1 MVFDFSNF
9 INTTIKI
16 KMPKSRLHAKPQKN
30 YICRLYMKNT
40 RFALPSLLRVSVL
53 FSYAF
58 FLMMV
63 SCQTPEKVLKSTDI
77 EYKKKMATNWYNKKE
92 YFKCIPVF
100 EELIGLMKGRES
112 VEEFYYMYCMANY
125 KQGDYMISAFHFK
138 NFFDQYPNS
147 PRAEECLYMQAKSY
161 QMLSPKPSLDQTYT
175 YKALDAYQFFFNMF
189 PVNDVSKESNEAIS
203 QLRKKLEKKAL
214 AAADLYYRTSNYKA
228 AATAYENL
236 LKDYPDID
244 EDEKISFMIVKGNYK
259 FAENSVPDK
268 KVERY
273 KHVIDSYNIFKDRF
287 AASKLLEEAKNYYE
301 ESHYY
306 AVKSAFEWAEIAP
319 LDEREKHYR
328 TAFAEAKAHREYLLT
343 ETQKKEFDNWVE
355 KGHFLMIKNAYLLSE
370 ERKEKQRLQQLE
382 QTVRIYYNFVDL
394 FPNSR
399 YVGDAEK
406 IFNNTNTQIKKLKSN
421 G

>member
-1 MVFDFSNF
+1 
-9 INTTIKI
+9 
-16 KMPKSRLHAKPQKN
+16 
-30 YICRLYMKNT
+30 MKKT
-40 RFALPSLLRVSVL
+40 RFALSSLLRVTVL
-53 FSYAF
+53 LSYAF

-77 EYKKKMATNWYNKKE
+77 DFKKKMATNWYNKKE
-92 YFKCIPVF
+92 YFKCIPVL

-147 PRAEECLYMQAKSY
+147 QRAEECLYMQAKSY

-175 YKALDAYQFFFNMF
+175 YKALDAYQYFFNMF
-189 PVNDVSKESNEAIS
+189 PVNEVSKESNEAVS

-244 EDEKISFMIVKGNYK
+244 DEEKISFMIVKGNFK

-268 KVERY
+268 KVARF
-273 KHVIDSYNIFKDRF
+273 KHVIDSYNTFKDRF
-287 AASKLLEEAKNYYE
+287 AKSKLLTEAKGYYDAAQ
-301 ESHYY
+301 YQC
-306 AVKSAFEWAEIAP
+306 VKSAFEWAEIAP
-319 LDEREKHYR
+319 LADREKHYR
-328 TAFAEAKAHREYLLT
+328 TAYAEAKAHRDYVT
-343 ETQKKEFDNWVE
+343 DAQQREFDSWVE

-370 ERKEKQRLQQLE
+370 ERKDAQRLQQLE
-382 QTVRIYYNFVDL
+382 QTVKIYYTFVDL

-399 YVGDAEK
+399 FAGDAEK

>member
-1 MVFDFSNF
+1 M
-9 INTTIKI
+9 INNRI
-16 KMPKSRLHAKPQKN
+16 
-30 YICRLYMKNT
+30 
-40 RFALPSLLRVSVL
+40 ALPSLLRVTVL
-53 FSYAF
+53 LSYAA

-112 VEEFYYMYCMANY
+112 VEEYYYMYCMANF

-189 PVNDVSKESNEAIS
+189 PVNDVSKESNEAIA

-214 AAADLYYRTSNYKA
+214 AAAELYYRTSNFKA

-244 EDEKISFMIVKGNYK
+244 EEEKISFMIVKSNFK
-259 FAENSVPDK
+259 LAENSVPDK
-268 KVERY
+268 KVARF
-273 KHVIDSYNIFKDRF
+273 KHVIDSYNTFKDRF
-287 AASKLLEEAKNYYE
+287 AKSKLLEEAQGYYIQ
-301 ESHYY
+301 SHYY

-319 LDEREKHYR
+319 LVEREKHYR
-328 TAFAEAKAHREYLLT
+328 TAFAEAKAHHEYV
-343 ETQKKEFDNWVE
+343 ETDAKRKELDNWVE
-355 KGHFLMIKNAYLLSE
+355 KGHFLLIKNAYLLSE
-370 ERKEKQRLQQLE
+370 ERKEQQRLQQLE
-382 QTVRIYYNFVDL
+382 QTVKIYYTFVDL

-399 YVGDAEK
+399 FLDDAEK
-406 IFNNTNTQIKKLKSN
+406 IFNNSNTQIKKLKSN